1 MPVMSWSLWTILWL
15 GFWPKSFLTFWL
27 SIWVVSGIYLWVSY
41 NSFSNMRCMF
51 FVFIFS
57 DLAFNQ
63 SLYVECI
70 LFIDGAGNR
79 EARAAAIAIAD
90 EHFPRI
96 RERVGRLREFREVVW
111 NSLQMSFRQL
121 MHQLGVVVT
130 FLPSPF
136 NQWILEVFLEPNSF
150 SKVLCIFYLYFYNK

>member
-1 MPVMSWSLWTILWL
+1 MSQVFINELVIN
-15 GFWPKSFLTFWL
+15 
-27 SIWVVSGIYLWVSY
+27 I
-41 NSFSNMRCMF
+41 FSNVKMYV

-70 LFIDGAGNR
+70 LYIDGADNC

-96 RERVGRLREFREVVW
+96 RERLGRLREFRRVVW
-111 NSLQMSFRQL
+111 DSLEMSFRQL
-121 MHQLGVVVT
+121 MHQLGVIVT

-136 NQWILEVFLEPNSF
+136 NQ
-150 SKVLCIFYLYFYNK
+150 

>member
-1 MPVMSWSLWTILWL
+1 MYV
-15 GFWPKSFLTFWL
+15 F
-27 SIWVVSGIYLWVSY
+27 VS
-41 NSFSNMRCMF
+41 
-51 FVFIFS
+51 IFS

-70 LFIDGAGNR
+70 LFIDGAGNC

-96 RERVGRLREFREVVW
+96 RERLGRLREFRKVVW
-111 NSLQMSFRQL
+111 DSLEMSFRQL
-121 MHQLGVVVT
+121 MHQLGVIVT

-136 NQWILEVFLEPNSF
+136 NQ
-150 SKVLCIFYLYFYNK
+150 